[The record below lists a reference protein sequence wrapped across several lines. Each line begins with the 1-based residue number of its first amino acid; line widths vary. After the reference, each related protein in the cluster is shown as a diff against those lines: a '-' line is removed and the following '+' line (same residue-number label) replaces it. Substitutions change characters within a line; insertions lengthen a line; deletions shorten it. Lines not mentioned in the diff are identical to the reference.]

1 MTWLSWQT
9 WGTNPTHNPI
19 IQRIQNNGEIMES
32 KKMNYS
38 KIFLLGFGFFGVSV
52 IWSVYNAFVPLFLD
66 ERFGLQAGWI
76 SFIMVLDNIA
86 ALLIQPPLG
95 VFSDRLRTPIGRRL
109 PFIVVG
115 APLAA
120 AMFGF
125 IPYAQV
131 LPLFII
137 SCITLLLAMAFWRT
151 PVVAL
156 MPDITPSNKRSQA
169 NGVINLMGGL
179 GTVLATMIGGTLYR
193 LNPTYPFFFAGG
205 LVVLSAILV
214 LIFVREPKQYISSKI
229 HLADRSKGTQMETKV
244 LKNIKNVFTQ
254 ADKSPMYILLAILF
268 WFIAYNALDTFF
280 TLYGVNHLG
289 LDGGDSAFQI
299 SYIGLIFMLMA
310 VPAGILASKFKRK
323 IIIMIGIWVMIVCV
337 ILMYLVPVELLT
349 LQFASLLGNG
359 LYLLSIVLMVA
370 GIGWAMINV
379 NSLPMVVD
387 MTDDDHIGTYTGL
400 YYFSSQI
407 AATFGP
413 ILFGWTIQF
422 ARNDYRL
429 MMAIA
434 PVFLVLA
441 FFMMLRV
448 RTGEAKLEILPRETE
463 V

>member
-1 MTWLSWQT
+1 
-9 WGTNPTHNPI
+9 
-19 IQRIQNNGEIMES
+19 MES

-38 KIFLLGFGFFGVSV
+38 KTVLLGFGFFGVSV
-52 IWSVYNAFVPLFLD
+52 IWSVYNAFVPLLLD
-66 ERFGLQAGWI
+66 NRFGLQAGWI
-76 SFIMVLDNIA
+76 SFIMVLDNVA
-86 ALLIQPPLG
+86 ALIIQPPLG
-95 VFSDRLRTPIGRRL
+95 VFSDRMRSPIGRRL

-115 APLAA
+115 APVAA

-131 LPLFII
+131 LPLFIF

-169 NGVINLMGGL
+169 NGVINMMGGL
-179 GTVLATMIGGTLYR
+179 GTVLATLIGGPLYR
-193 LNPTYPFFFAGG
+193 INPSYPFFFAAG
-205 LVVLSAILV
+205 LVVLAAILV
-214 LIFVREPKQYISSKI
+214 LIFIREPKQYISSKL
-229 HLADRSKGTQMETKV
+229 HLADKSEGTQMENKV
-244 LKNIKNVFTQ
+244 LKNLGNVFTQ
-254 ADKSPMYILLAILF
+254 KDKSPMYILLAILF

-289 LDGGDSAFQI
+289 LEGGDSAFQI

-323 IIIMIGIWVMIVCV
+323 IIIMIGILVMIACV
-337 ILMYLVPVELLT
+337 ILMYVLPVSALT
-349 LQFASLLGNG
+349 TQFASFMGSG
-359 LYLLSIVLMVA
+359 FYTLSIILMLA

-400 YYFSSQI
+400 YYFFSQL

-413 ILFGWTIQF
+413 VFFGWTIQF

-429 MMAIA
+429 MMVIA
-434 PVFLVLA
+434 PFFFLIA
-441 FFMMLRV
+441 FFMMIRV
-448 RTGEAKLEILPRETE
+448 RSGEAKVETKSIKFE